1 MALTKVSYSMITGA
15 PTSVYD
21 FMSTAD
27 IAAVQ
32 AGTLAD
38 ASPFIQAAVN
48 SIDKSIG
55 GELFIGAGLWNIGT
69 GINILGH
76 SNLIIRGAGQGTTTL
91 LATVGVMIQPPMIGV
106 STTTWGIL
114 SIDALAT
121 DTAAATN
128 ILVQD
133 LTSHLIGGT
142 LGTFAEDVAN
152 GTYFIKNIYFGWTD
166 QIQFNRVTIE
176 GSRWEAL
183 NHEGPI
189 GKSTLNVKVND
200 CTFNNIQHN
209 GFNLNDG
216 ASRGLVLTDNYFFNC
231 AFAVQVV
238 GHGMVIANNVVDSC
252 QQGFLVAEATYPG
265 NGSADQ
271 ESIIVSNNV
280 ITRLGILTTTTSNVF
295 GFSINAGDSQFA
307 DGSVDNGIFIS
318 NNIVHNSVKTAT
330 NNGPLTAFELNGGNL
345 KVIGNQVTG
354 LKKLGGSGD
363 CVAYSMSSGIASGAV
378 KAQYYFSNNAVDQLL
393 NTTPAFGY
401 AWSFGIQIGGKT
413 GFDYYLNDNV
423 ITGVTAGFALFVAP
437 VSGAPNVYLS
447 GDILNGFIYYPS
459 PAKWGLVGGINYL
472 NDGGYLDNTP
482 LFGASTGTIT
492 TPTSRSVILGELT
505 VNSATPSIVG
515 FNVWTTANT
524 NPTTITNF
532 TGGVTGQ
539 TITLLF
545 TDANTT
551 LTDGANLKL
560 SAAFTSTADDT
571 MTLFYNGTAW
581 FEMSRSVN

>member
-1 MALTKVSYSMITGA
+1 MALTKVSFSMITGA

-21 FMSTAD
+21 FMSTAN

-38 ASPFIQAAVN
+38 ASPFIQAAVD
-48 SIDKSIG
+48 SIDKTLG
-55 GELFIGAGLWNIGT
+55 GELFIGAGLWKIGT

-76 SNLIIRGAGQGTTTL
+76 SNLTIRGAGQGTTTL
-91 LATVGVMIQPPMIGV
+91 VGTVGVMVRPPMIGV

-121 DTAAATN
+121 DSVAATN

-142 LGTFAEDVAN
+142 PGTFAADVAN
-152 GTYFIKNIYFGWTD
+152 GTYYIKNIYFGWTD

-176 GSRWEAL
+176 GSRWEAV
-183 NHEGPI
+183 NHEGPV
-189 GKSTLNVKVND
+189 GKSTLNCKVTD
-200 CTFNNIQHN
+200 CTFNNIQHD
-209 GFNLNDG
+209 GFNLND
-216 ASRGLVLTDNYFFNC
+216 AQSRGLVLTDNYFFNNRY
-231 AFAVQVV
+231 AVQVV
-238 GHGMVIANNVVDSC
+238 GHGMVISNNVVDSC
-252 QQGFLVAEATYPG
+252 QQGFLIAEATYPG

-280 ITRLGILTTTTSNVF
+280 ITRLGINTTATSNVF
-295 GFSINAGDSQFA
+295 GFSINAGDSQFT
-307 DGSVDNGIFIS
+307 DGSVDNGIVIS
-318 NNIVHNSVKTAT
+318 NNLVHNSVQTAT
-330 NNGPLTAFELNGGNL
+330 NNGPIIAFSLNGGNL
-345 KVIGNQVTG
+345 KISNNQVTG
-354 LKKLGGSGD
+354 LAKLGGAGD
-363 CVAYSMSSGIASGAV
+363 CVAYVMNSGIASGAV
-378 KAQYYFSNNAVDQLL
+378 KSQYYFSNNTVDQLL
-393 NTTPAFGY
+393 NTTTAFGY
-401 AWSFGIQIGGKT
+401 AWSFGIQIRGKT
-413 GFDYYLNDNV
+413 GFDYYFSNNV
-423 ITGVTAGFALFVAP
+423 ITGVTAGFALYVAP
-437 VSGAPNVYLS
+437 ASGAPNVYLN
-447 GDILNGFIYYPS
+447 GDILNGWIYYPS
-459 PAKWGLVGGINYL
+459 PAKWGLVSGSYL
-472 NDGGYLDNTP
+472 NTGGYLDNTP

-492 TPTSRSVILGELT
+492 TPTSRSVIIGELT

-524 NPTTITNF
+524 SATTITNF

-551 LTDGANLKL
+551 LTDGTNLKL
-560 SAAFTSTADDT
+560 AGAFSSTADDT

-581 FEMSRSVN
+581 YEMSRSVN

>member
-21 FMSTAD
+21 FMSAAD

-38 ASPFIQAAVN
+38 ASSFIQAAVN
-48 SIDKSIG
+48 SIDKSLG
-55 GELFIGAGLWNIGT
+55 GELFIGAGLWKIGT

-76 SNLIIRGAGQGTTTL
+76 SNLTIRGSGQGTTTL
-91 LATVGVMIQPPMIGV
+91 VGTVGVMLRPPMIGV

-121 DTAAATN
+121 DSSAATN

-133 LTSHLIGGT
+133 LTSRLIGGT
-142 LGTFAEDVAN
+142 IGTFAEDVAN
-152 GTYFIKNIYFGWTD
+152 GTYYIKNIYFGWTN

-183 NHEGPI
+183 NHEGPV
-189 GKSTLNVKVND
+189 GKSTLNCKIND

-216 ASRGLVLTDNYFFNC
+216 ESRGLILTDNYFFNC
-231 AFAVQVV
+231 VYAVQVV
-238 GHGMVIANNVVDSC
+238 GDGMVIANNVVDSC

-265 NGSADQ
+265 GGSADQ

-280 ITRLGILTTTTSNVF
+280 ITRLGINTTTTSNVF
-295 GFSINAGDSQFA
+295 GFAINAGDSQFP

-318 NNIVHNSVKTAT
+318 NNLVHNTVQTAT
-330 NNGPLTAFELNGGNL
+330 NNGPITAFELNGGNL
-345 KVIGNQVTG
+345 KISNNQVTG

-363 CVAYSMSSGIASGAV
+363 CVAYRMSSGIASGAV
-378 KAQYYFSNNAVDQLL
+378 KEQYYFSNNAVDQLL
-393 NTTPAFGY
+393 NTIPAFGY
-401 AWSFGIQIGGKT
+401 AWSYGIQIGGKT
-413 GFDYYLNDNV
+413 GCNYYLNDNV
-423 ITGVTAGFALFVAP
+423 ITGVTNGFALYVVP

-447 GDILNGFIYYPS
+447 GDILNGYIFYDS
-459 PAKWGLVGGINYL
+459 PGTWGLVSGAYL
-472 NDGGYLDNTP
+472 NNTGYLDNTP
-482 LFGASTGTIT
+482 LFGSSTGTIT
-492 TPTSRSVILGELT
+492 TPTSRSVILGALT
-505 VNSATPSIVG
+505 VNSATPSVVG
-515 FNVWTTANT
+515 FNIWTVANT

-545 TDANTT
+545 TEANTT
-551 LTDGANLKL
+551 LTDGANLYL
-560 SAAFTSTADDT
+560 SGAFTSTINDT
-571 MTLFYNGTAW
+571 MTLFYNGTTW

>member
-1 MALTKVSYSMITGA
+1 MALTKVSFSMITGA

-38 ASPFIQAAVN
+38 ASSFIQAAVD

-55 GELFIGAGLWNIGT
+55 GELFIGAGLWKIGT

-76 SNLIIRGAGQGTTTL
+76 SNLTIRGAGQGTTTL
-91 LATVGVMIQPPMIGV
+91 VGTVGVMLRPPMIGV

-121 DTAAATN
+121 DTVAATN

-142 LGTFAEDVAN
+142 PGTFAQDVAN
-152 GTYFIKNIYFGWTD
+152 GTYYIKNIYFGWTD

-183 NHEGPI
+183 DHEGPV
-189 GKSTLNVKVND
+189 GKSTLNCKVTD
-200 CTFNNIQHN
+200 CTFNNIQHD

-216 ASRGLVLTDNYFFNC
+216 QSRGLILADNYFFNN

-252 QQGFLVAEATYPG
+252 QQGFLIAEATYPG
-265 NGSADQ
+265 GGVADQ

-280 ITRLGILTTTTSNVF
+280 ITRLGINATTTSNVF

-330 NNGPLTAFELNGGNL
+330 NNGPLTAFKLAGGNL

-354 LKKLGGSGD
+354 LKKLGGTGD
-363 CVAYSMSSGIASGAV
+363 CVAYSMSSGVADGAI

-401 AWSFGIQIGGKT
+401 VWSYGIQIGGKT

-423 ITGVTAGFALFVAP
+423 ITGVTAGFALYVAP
-437 VSGAPNVYLS
+437 VSGTPNVYLS
-447 GDILNGFIYYPS
+447 GDILNGYIYYPS
-459 PAKWGLVGGINYL
+459 PGTWGLVSGAYL
-472 NDGGYLDNTP
+472 NTGGYLNNTP

-492 TPTSRSVILGELT
+492 TPTSRSVILGTLT
-505 VNSATPSIVG
+505 VNSATPSVVG
-515 FNVWTTANT
+515 FNVWNTANT
-524 NPTTITNF
+524 SPTTITNF

-539 TITLLF
+539 TITILF

-551 LTDGANLKL
+551 LTDGTDIKL

>member
-1 MALTKVSYSMITGA
+1 MALTKVSFSMITGA

-21 FMSTAD
+21 FMSTAN

-38 ASPFIQAAVN
+38 ASPFIQAAVD
-48 SIDKSIG
+48 SIDKTLG
-55 GELFIGAGLWNIGT
+55 GELFIGAGLWKIGT

-76 SNLIIRGAGQGTTTL
+76 SNLTIRGAGQGTTTL
-91 LATVGVMIQPPMIGV
+91 VGTVGVMVRPPMIGV

-121 DTAAATN
+121 DSVAATN

-142 LGTFAEDVAN
+142 PGTFAADVAN
-152 GTYFIKNIYFGWTD
+152 GTYYIKNIYFGWTD

-176 GSRWEAL
+176 GSRWEAV
-183 NHEGPI
+183 NHEGPV
-189 GKSTLNVKVND
+189 GKSTLNCKVTD
-200 CTFNNIQHN
+200 CTFNNIQHD
-209 GFNLNDG
+209 GFNLND
-216 ASRGLVLTDNYFFNC
+216 AQSRGLVLTDNYFFNC
-231 AFAVQVV
+231 KYAVQVV
-238 GHGMVIANNVVDSC
+238 GHGMVIANNLVDSC
-252 QQGFLVAEATYPG
+252 QQGFLIAEATYPG

-280 ITRLGILTTTTSNVF
+280 ITRLGINTTATTNVF
-295 GFSINAGDSQFA
+295 GFSINAGDSQFT
-307 DGSVDNGIFIS
+307 DGSVDNGIVIS
-318 NNIVHNSVKTAT
+318 NNLVHNSVQTAT
-330 NNGPLTAFELNGGNL
+330 NNGPITAFSLNGGNL
-345 KVIGNQVTG
+345 KISNNQVTG
-354 LKKLGGSGD
+354 LAKLGGAGD
-363 CVAYSMSSGIASGAV
+363 CVAYVMNSGIASGAV
-378 KAQYYFSNNAVDQLL
+378 KSQYYFSNNTVDQLL
-393 NTTPAFGY
+393 NTTTAFGY
-401 AWSFGIQIGGKT
+401 AWSFGIQIRGKT
-413 GFDYYLNDNV
+413 GFDYYFSNNV
-423 ITGVTAGFALFVAP
+423 ITGVTAGFALYVAP
-437 VSGAPNVYLS
+437 ASGAPNVYLN
-447 GDILNGFIYYPS
+447 GDILNGWIYYPS
-459 PAKWGLVGGINYL
+459 PAKWGLVSGSYL
-472 NDGGYLDNTP
+472 NTGGYLDNTP

-492 TPTSRSVILGELT
+492 TPTSRSVIIGELT

-524 NPTTITNF
+524 SATTITNF

-551 LTDGANLKL
+551 LTDGTNLKL
-560 SAAFTSTADDT
+560 AGAFSSTADDT

-581 FEMSRSVN
+581 YEMSRSVN